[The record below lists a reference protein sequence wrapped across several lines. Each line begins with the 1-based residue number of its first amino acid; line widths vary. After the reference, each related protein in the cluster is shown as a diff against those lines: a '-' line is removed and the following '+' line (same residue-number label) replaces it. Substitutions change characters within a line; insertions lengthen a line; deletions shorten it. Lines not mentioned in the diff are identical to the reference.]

1 MTDGSQLTGEQEAL
15 ATRGRRYLDALTPGL
30 TFGAEAIPADG
41 AVYVWQLGFGGSQ
54 LLVGE
59 DGSLL
64 FGTSALSR
72 DQMLESWRGGRR
84 TPAEDLDAAAAQRR
98 GAGA

>member
-1 MTDGSQLTGEQEAL
+1 MTDASQLTPEQEAL
-15 ATRGRRYLDALTPGL
+15 AARGRAYLDALTPGL
-30 TFGAEAIPADG
+30 SFGSEAVADDR

-59 DGSLL
+59 DGTLL

-72 DQMLESWRGGRR
+72 DAMLESWRAGRR
-84 TPAEDLDAAAAQRR
+84 TPATDLDAAAAQRR
-98 GAGA
+98 GDA

>member
-1 MTDGSQLTGEQEAL
+1 MTDGSELTPEQEAL
-15 ATRGRRYLDALTPGL
+15 AARGRGYLDALTPGL

-54 LLVGE
+54 ILVGD
-59 DGSLL
+59 DGTLL

-72 DQMLESWRGGRR
+72 DAMLASWRAGRR
-84 TPAEDLDAAAAQRR
+84 TPATDLDAAAAQRR